1 MKEWIFFGRYF
12 DEVLT
17 LRWHAV
23 FLRRPAANNG
33 ASMDHVIIVPAL
45 REDQSWYQVY
55 LFANR
60 WDCYQ
65 YPLDATA
72 ASFEFRK
79 RGWYLE
85 TVLIQGLLLKVYVG
99 L

>member
-1 MKEWIFFGRYF
+1 MKKWLFLGRNF

-17 LRWHAV
+17 PRWHAA
-23 FLRRPAANNG
+23 LARRPAANNG
-33 ASMDHVIIVPAL
+33 ASMDHVVIVPAL

-65 YPLDATA
+65 YPLDPG
-72 ASFEFRK
+72 R
-79 RGWYLE
+79 RI
-85 TVLIQGLLLKVYVG
+85 VLHLNSGSKGGI
-99 L
+99 